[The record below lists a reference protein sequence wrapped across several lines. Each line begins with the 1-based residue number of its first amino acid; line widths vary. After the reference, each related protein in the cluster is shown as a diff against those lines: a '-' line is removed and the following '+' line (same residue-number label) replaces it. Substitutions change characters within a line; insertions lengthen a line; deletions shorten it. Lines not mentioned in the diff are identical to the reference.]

1 MRRAHSTA
9 AGAGRE
15 GAPRAHGVARRAAMV
30 VVTVVDMG
38 AASANGARVH
48 AFRGVAN
55 ARLSVVVTASFGDDE
70 ALRAR
75 RGECDMIK
83 MMVFLRWR
91 QSALSSSSLHA
102 WRSPHARVSLL
113 VKNQAAARRRLEHR
127 RAVGARR
134 NRDKVVHERVG
145 NVLTPVRGRTF
156 VGHRSCVCGKQKI
169 RACDVSAR
177 SRRRTRGRKRARDEA
192 KSLRK
197 FTQTNDTYLG

>member
-1 MRRAHSTA
+1 MAELFGFRITRANQSKGSDGFTAPSTDD
-9 AGAGRE
+9 G
-15 GAPRAHGVARRAAMV
+15 
-30 VVTVVDMG
+30 TW
-38 AASANGARVH
+38 
-48 AFRGVAN
+48 
-55 ARLSVVVTASFGDDE
+55 LSVVVIASFGDDE
-70 ALRAR
+70 ALLAR
-75 RGECDMIK
+75 RGEYDVIK

-102 WRSPHARVSLL
+102 WQSPHARVSLL
-113 VKNQAAARRRLEHR
+113 VKNQAARRRLEHR

-169 RACDVSAR
+169 CDVSAR

-192 KSLRK
+192 KSLHK
-197 FTQTNDTYLG
+197 FTQTNDTYLGGSSRAQQSLPSDRS